1 VHFDKLWEHVADHQN
16 EQSDHDVAF
25 PTRVC
30 HRLQTLG
37 SHGLDLVFM
46 ATNHRFKLLNRLL
59 SAGLDLSLCLDLA
72 LKLINFLLLLHG
84 NLLSLSDLSCHFS
97 LNYVTLLFFL
107 IYLLL
112 KFVNF
117 LLFCLDRLQKVAL
130 EVWHDVAAAETHLRV
145 LVQACLE
152 RLRFVG
158 LGDFRER
165 RFYWIHYIL
174 LWLFKII
181 FQSFN
186 WGLMA

>member
-1 VHFDKLWEHVADHQN
+1 MMLPFQRESATDSKRWEVTDLIWSLWPLITDL
-16 EQSDHDVAF
+16 SFWTAF
-25 PTRVC
+25 CLLVWTSVC
-30 HRLQTLG
+30 ALISL
-37 SHGLDLVFM
+37 SSSSISFYCSM
-46 ATNHRFKLLNRLL
+46 AIFYL
-59 SAGLDLSLCLDLA
+59 SAILA
-72 LKLINFLLLLHG
+72 A
-84 NLLSLSDLSCHFS
+84 
-97 LNYVTLLFFL
+97 TLAWISSHSTHKHQSWFRLTLFFL

-117 LLFCLDRLQKVAL
+117 LLLCLDLLQKVAL